1 MYVGQHN
8 NGSEL
13 AVAAVLPYVVQ
24 EDTVPA
30 PVLLLL
36 WLALAW
42 WTDRILELTGFL
54 QDRSQQEH
62 QRAWVKYI
70 LLFCWW
76 RAIQLGKGR
85 FNISLDLF
93 SGIQIRKENALKQK
107 YDHSGGSQRTWRG
120 SRGKGTTLVLSIYLF
135 DGYNRTWLFDPS
147 DCFCTA
153 SLMPGGFRPAPQE
166 DSPGWRGSSGGTEP
180 FSVVPENQSSPS
192 TSFKLSLILTALTI

>member
-1 MYVGQHN
+1 ML
-8 NGSEL
+8 GSTI
-13 AVAAVLPYVVQ
+13 
-24 EDTVPA
+24 TVPNSRW
-30 PVLLLL
+30 LLFCHMWFKRTQSLL
-36 WLALAW
+36 QSFCFSGWLSLG
-42 WTDRILELTGFL
+42 ELTGYWSWQGFCRTEAN
-54 QDRSQQEH
+54 RSTKGPE
-62 QRAWVKYI
+62 WNIYSCFVDGGI
-70 LLFCWW
+70 
-76 RAIQLGKGR
+76 IQLGKGR